1 MPLSDSS
8 KILILVVLFA
18 LVLYL
23 LFRNGQNDPIR
34 NEGMLTH
41 DSKHDLDVKVHNVSD
56 TDTDFIPEDL
66 ESKKSS
72 DSDKSDLSN
81 EPNESK
87 FYKKMTSRN
96 SVKEGDFKQSNYN
109 NGRRQSKSSSI
120 DKFFEG
126 NHPNDKEAGSGFSAS
141 IENEGKYAAYLSEKG
156 NKKLSDKD
164 KFNPASLMPKEKNGE
179 WFDDPYET
187 TNVKSSHLI
196 NVYRPIGVN
205 TIQTT
210 LKNPSHDI
218 RGTPANPKYAVS
230 PWGNSSYE
238 PDTNLRNQSL
248 CY

>member
-1 MPLSDSS
+1 MPLSDRS

-23 LFRNGQNDPIR
+23 LLRSNQSDPIH
-34 NEGMLTH
+34 NEGMLTQ
-41 DSKHDLDVKVHNVSD
+41 DSKKDLNVKVHDVSD
-56 TDTDFIPEDL
+56 TDSDFIPEDL
-66 ESKKSS
+66 ESKRTS
-72 DSDKSDLSN
+72 DSDKSELSH
-81 EPNESK
+81 ESDESK
-87 FYKKMTSRN
+87 FQRKMTSRN
-96 SVKEGDFKQSNYN
+96 SAKEGDFKQSNYTS
-109 NGRRQSKSSSI
+109 GRRHCKTSSI

-126 NHPNDKEAGSGFSAS
+126 NHPNDKEAGTGFSAS
-141 IENEGKYAAYLSEKG
+141 IENEGKYAAYLSDRG

-164 KFNPASLMPKEKNGE
+164 KFNPSSLLPKEKNGE
-179 WFDDPYET
+179 WFDDPYES

-196 NVYRPIGVN
+196 NIYRPVGVN

-218 RGTPANPKYAVS
+218 RGTPANPKYPIS